1 MENSQASS
9 ENPGSSRVSGNPGE
23 INVLPRI
30 FRFLALSL
38 NYPTADWLNND
49 YCAALHSMLEGL
61 GWHGDIREIDALIQA
76 DPDIIETLQVEHTR
90 LFINA
95 VPHVIAPPYGSVYM
109 PGEGT
114 LMNKSTELVRQFYR
128 QRGFDLAPGNEIAD
142 HLGYEL
148 EFLGL
153 LSESGEPADEDLFLQ
168 RFFRPWFGIFHDLVI
183 EGADHHFYRVVVRLI
198 DFFTKEEE

>member
-1 MENSQASS
+1 MEDSHASAENTGGSQVS
-9 ENPGSSRVSGNPGE
+9 ENPAE
-23 INVLPRI
+23 INLLPRI
-30 FRFLALSL
+30 FRFLTLSMR
-38 NYPTADWLNND
+38 YPAPDWLNND

-61 GWHGDIREIDALIQA
+61 GWHGDIRELDDLIQA

-95 VPHVIAPPYGSVYM
+95 VPHVIAPPYGSVYIQ
-109 PGEGT
+109 GEGT
-114 LMNKSTELVRQFYR
+114 IMNKSTELVRKFYR

-142 HLGYEL
+142 HLGNEL

-153 LSESGEPADEDLFLQ
+153 LAESGEPADEDLFLQ
-168 RFFRPWFGIFHDLVI
+168 RFFRPWFGSFHDRVI